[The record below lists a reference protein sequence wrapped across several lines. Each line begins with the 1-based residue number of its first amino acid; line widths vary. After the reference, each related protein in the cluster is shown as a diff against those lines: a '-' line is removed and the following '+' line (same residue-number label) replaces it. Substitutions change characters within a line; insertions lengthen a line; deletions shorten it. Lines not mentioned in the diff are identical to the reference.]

1 MMLKGVFL
9 CGYLDILE
17 MPDIP
22 DILDISDIFD
32 ILDFSRRMFFR
43 RFRGN

>member
-9 CGYLDILE
+9 CGYLDILD

-32 ILDFSRRMFFR
+32 ILDFSRRMFLLTF
-43 RFRGN
+43 